1 MTDSHEKLLLGYLQ
15 AAWGGRNP
23 KWRDSTFEIAKFLST
38 TEKGN
43 AVEDFAVQLLKQT
56 GHPDAQR
63 HHSRRGDWDV
73 RVGDTTIE
81 VKCATTDIS
90 GNFQFNGIRYDT
102 KYDLLLVI
110 GIAPEAVL
118 FNLYPK
124 KRLLDFNLVSMSK
137 GANATFKLTR
147 AEKDLR
153 PIAEFGKVFGDLIA

>member
-1 MTDSHEKLLLGYLQ
+1 MDYLR

-73 RVGDTTIE
+73 RVG
-81 VKCATTDIS
+81 
-90 GNFQFNGIRYDT
+90 DT